1 MLHEGSICICCFW
14 QVREDGN
21 WHWMNHWENVCQLY
35 ESVSTAVDVCD
46 LSSFSSRNNWMLK
59 SYLQHEEPYINQLPG
74 CITRSWH
81 GIRISFLTLSYHQQ
95 QPMDLQASPTV
106 THLIKCGCKNTSYT
120 IPVSH
125 KALTALIC
133 YLNQKLLGIG
143 EDKDEGDPLI

>member
-1 MLHEGSICICCFW
+1 M
-14 QVREDGN
+14 
-21 WHWMNHWENVCQLY
+21 CQLY
-35 ESVSTAVDVCD
+35 EPFSTAGDVCD
-46 LSSFSSRNNWMLK
+46 LSSFSPRNNWMLK
-59 SYLQHEEPYINQLPG
+59 SYLQHEEPYIKLLSG
-74 CITRSWH
+74 CIIRPWR

-95 QPMDLQASPTV
+95 QPMDLQTSPTV

-133 YLNQKLLGIG
+133 YLNKKLLGIG